1 MGRKVGYY
9 MKKIIFV
16 LLCMLMC
23 MCQGCSD
30 EEVMEII
37 SEEGN
42 KEQFSDNEQ
51 ISDNAIDVAKDTG
64 VENTEKTE
72 NIETNDSQSFVVYV
86 SGYVNNPGVYE
97 LSAGSRVIDAIDAA
111 GGYSKEAYDNYL
123 NLASLIAD
131 GQMIYVPSEE
141 EVESGSIERG
151 VASGADGSGV
161 GGVTGGNGGGNG
173 GNSSDSGTLVNINQ
187 ASKEELM
194 TLPGIGESK
203 ADKIIAYREANG
215 RFNSPEG
222 IMEISGI
229 KDGLYNKI
237 KDKICAN

>member
-1 MGRKVGYY
+1 

-16 LLCMLMC
+16 ILCMLMC
-23 MCQGCSD
+23 ICQGCSD

-141 EVESGSIERG
+141 EIESGSIERG
-151 VASGADGSGV
+151 VASGADGSGA

-203 ADKIIAYREANG
+203 ADKIIAYREENG
-215 RFNSPEG
+215 RFSTPEG

>member
-1 MGRKVGYY
+1 

-16 LLCMLMC
+16 ILCMLMC
-23 MCQGCSD
+23 VCQGCSD

-37 SEEGN
+37 SEEAD
-42 KEQFSDNEQ
+42 KEENADDSIEEASDALA
-51 ISDNAIDVAKDTG
+51 D
-64 VENTEKTE
+64 NTEKTE

-123 NLASLIAD
+123 NLASLISD

-173 GNSSDSGTLVNINQ
+173 GNSSGSGALVNINQ

-203 ADKIIAYREANG
+203 ADKIIAYREENG
-215 RFNSPEG
+215 RFSTPEG

>member
-1 MGRKVGYY
+1 

-16 LLCMLMC
+16 ILCMLMC
-23 MCQGCSD
+23 VCQGCSD

-37 SEEGN
+37 SEEAD
-42 KEQFSDNEQ
+42 KEENADDSIEEVSDALA
-51 ISDNAIDVAKDTG
+51 D
-64 VENTEKTE
+64 NTEKTE

-97 LSAGSRVIDAIDAA
+97 LSAGSRMIDAIDAA

-123 NLASLIAD
+123 NLASLISD

-141 EVESGSIERG
+141 EVSQGNVESI
-151 VASGADGSGV
+151 A
-161 GGVTGGNGGGNG
+161 GNGGTSGIGVNGNNA
-173 GNSSDSGTLVNINQ
+173 GNSDGLVNINS

-203 ADKIIAYREANG
+203 ADKIIAYREENG
-215 RFNSPEG
+215 RFSTPEG

>member
-1 MGRKVGYY
+1 

-16 LLCMLMC
+16 ILCMLMC
-23 MCQGCSD
+23 VCQGCSD

-37 SEEGN
+37 SEEAD
-42 KEQFSDNEQ
+42 KEE
-51 ISDNAIDVAKDTG
+51 NADDSIEEDSGALAD
-64 VENTEKTE
+64 NTEKTE

-111 GGYSKEAYDNYL
+111 GGYSKEAYENYL

-161 GGVTGGNGGGNG
+161 GGATGGNGGGNG
-173 GNSSDSGTLVNINQ
+173 GNSSGSGALVNINQ

>member
-1 MGRKVGYY
+1 MGRKVGYF

-16 LLCMLMC
+16 ILCMLMC
-23 MCQGCSD
+23 VCQGCSD

-37 SEEGN
+37 SEEAD
-42 KEQFSDNEQ
+42 KEENADDSIEEASDALA
-51 ISDNAIDVAKDTG
+51 D
-64 VENTEKTE
+64 NTEKTE

-141 EVESGSIERG
+141 EIESGSIERG
-151 VASGADGSGV
+151 VASGADGSGA

-173 GNSSDSGTLVNINQ
+173 GNSSGSGTLVNINQ

-203 ADKIIAYREANG
+203 ADKIIAYREENG

>member
-1 MGRKVGYY
+1 MGRKVGYL

-16 LLCMLMC
+16 ILCMLMC
-23 MCQGCSD
+23 VCQGCSD

-37 SEEGN
+37 SEEAD
-42 KEQFSDNEQ
+42 KEENADDSIEEASDALA
-51 ISDNAIDVAKDTG
+51 D
-64 VENTEKTE
+64 NTEKTE
-72 NIETNDSQSFVVYV
+72 NIETDDSQSFVVYV

-141 EVESGSIERG
+141 EIESGSIERG

-161 GGVTGGNGGGNG
+161 GGVTGGNGGGN
-173 GNSSDSGTLVNINQ
+173 SSGSGALVNINQ

>member
-16 LLCMLMC
+16 ILCMLMC
-23 MCQGCSD
+23 ICQGCSD

-161 GGVTGGNGGGNG
+161 GGVTGGNGGGN
-173 GNSSDSGTLVNINQ
+173 SSGSGALVNINQ

-203 ADKIIAYREANG
+203 ADKIIAYREENG
-215 RFNSPEG
+215 RFSTPEG

>member
-1 MGRKVGYY
+1 
-9 MKKIIFV
+9 
-16 LLCMLMC
+16 MLMC
-23 MCQGCSD
+23 VCQGCSD

-37 SEEGN
+37 SEEAD
-42 KEQFSDNEQ
+42 KEENADDSLEEASDALA
-51 ISDNAIDVAKDTG
+51 D
-64 VENTEKTE
+64 NTEKTE

-123 NLASLIAD
+123 NLASLISD

-173 GNSSDSGTLVNINQ
+173 GNSSGSGALVNINQ

>member
-1 MGRKVGYY
+1 
-9 MKKIIFV
+9 
-16 LLCMLMC
+16 

-141 EVESGSIERG
+141 EFESGSIERG

-161 GGVTGGNGGGNG
+161 GGVTGGNGGGN
-173 GNSSDSGTLVNINQ
+173 SSGSGALVNINQ

-203 ADKIIAYREANG
+203 ADKIIAYREENG
-215 RFNSPEG
+215 RFSTPEG

>member
-1 MGRKVGYY
+1 

-86 SGYVNNPGVYE
+86 AGYVNNPGVYE
-97 LSAGSRVIDAIDAA
+97 LKEGSRIIDAIDSA
-111 GGYSKEAYDNYL
+111 GGYSKEAYENYL

-141 EVESGSIERG
+141 EVSQGNVESI
-151 VASGADGSGV
+151 A
-161 GGVTGGNGGGNG
+161 GNGGTSGIGVNGNNA
-173 GNSSDSGTLVNINQ
+173 GNSGGLVNINS

-203 ADKIIAYREANG
+203 ADKIIAYREENG
-215 RFNSPEG
+215 RFSTPEG

>member
-1 MGRKVGYY
+1 
-9 MKKIIFV
+9 
-16 LLCMLMC
+16 MLMC
-23 MCQGCSD
+23 ICQGCSD

-203 ADKIIAYREANG
+203 ADKIIAYREENG
-215 RFNSPEG
+215 RFSTPEG

>member
-1 MGRKVGYY
+1 
-9 MKKIIFV
+9 
-16 LLCMLMC
+16 MC
-23 MCQGCSD
+23 ICQGCSD

-37 SEEGN
+37 SEEAD
-42 KEQFSDNEQ
+42 KEENADDSIEEASDALA
-51 ISDNAIDVAKDTG
+51 D
-64 VENTEKTE
+64 NTEKTE

-123 NLASLIAD
+123 NLASLISD

-173 GNSSDSGTLVNINQ
+173 GNSSGSGALVNINQ

-203 ADKIIAYREANG
+203 ADKIIAYREENG
-215 RFNSPEG
+215 RFSTPEG

>member
-1 MGRKVGYY
+1 

-16 LLCMLMC
+16 ILCMLMC
-23 MCQGCSD
+23 VCQGCSD

-37 SEEGN
+37 SEEAD
-42 KEQFSDNEQ
+42 KEENADDSIEEASDALA
-51 ISDNAIDVAKDTG
+51 D
-64 VENTEKTE
+64 NTEKTE

-97 LSAGSRVIDAIDAA
+97 LKEGSRIIDAIDSA

-123 NLASLIAD
+123 NLASLISD

-173 GNSSDSGTLVNINQ
+173 GNSSGSGALVNINQ

>member
-1 MGRKVGYY
+1 
-9 MKKIIFV
+9 
-16 LLCMLMC
+16 

-141 EVESGSIERG
+141 EIESGSIERG
-151 VASGADGSGV
+151 VASGADGSGA

>member
-1 MGRKVGYY
+1 

-16 LLCMLMC
+16 ILCMLMC
-23 MCQGCSD
+23 VCQGCSD

-37 SEEGN
+37 SEEAD
-42 KEQFSDNEQ
+42 KEENADDSIEEASDALA
-51 ISDNAIDVAKDTG
+51 D
-64 VENTEKTE
+64 NTEKTE

-151 VASGADGSGV
+151 VASGADGSGA

>member
-1 MGRKVGYY
+1 

-16 LLCMLMC
+16 ILCMLMC
-23 MCQGCSD
+23 VCQGCSD

>member
-1 MGRKVGYY
+1 

-16 LLCMLMC
+16 ILCMLMC
-23 MCQGCSD
+23 VCQGCSD

-37 SEEGN
+37 SEEAD
-42 KEQFSDNEQ
+42 KEENADDSIEMASDALA
-51 ISDNAIDVAKDTG
+51 D
-64 VENTEKTE
+64 NTEKTE

-123 NLASLIAD
+123 NLASLISD

-141 EVESGSIERG
+141 EIESGSIERG
-151 VASGADGSGV
+151 VASGADGSGA

>member
-1 MGRKVGYY
+1 

-16 LLCMLMC
+16 ILCMLMC
-23 MCQGCSD
+23 VCQGCSD

-37 SEEGN
+37 SEEAD
-42 KEQFSDNEQ
+42 KEENADDYIEVASDALA
-51 ISDNAIDVAKDTG
+51 DNTK
-64 VENTEKTE
+64 KTE

-123 NLASLIAD
+123 NLASLISD

-141 EVESGSIERG
+141 EVSQGNVESI
-151 VASGADGSGV
+151 A
-161 GGVTGGNGGGNG
+161 GNGSTSGIGVNGNG
-173 GNSSDSGTLVNINQ
+173 GNSGSNGTGNSGGLVNINS

-203 ADKIIAYREANG
+203 ADKIIAYREENG
-215 RFNSPEG
+215 RFSTPEG

>member
-1 MGRKVGYY
+1 
-9 MKKIIFV
+9 
-16 LLCMLMC
+16 
-23 MCQGCSD
+23 
-30 EEVMEII
+30 MEII
-37 SEEGN
+37 SEEAD
-42 KEQFSDNEQ
+42 KEENADDSLEEASDALA
-51 ISDNAIDVAKDTG
+51 D
-64 VENTEKTE
+64 NTEKTE

-86 SGYVNNPGVYE
+86 AGYVNNPGVYE
-97 LSAGSRVIDAIDAA
+97 LKEGSRIIDAIDSA
-111 GGYSKEAYDNYL
+111 GGYSKEAYENYL

-141 EVESGSIERG
+141 EIEYGSIERG

-161 GGVTGGNGGGNG
+161 GGVTGGNGGGN
-173 GNSSDSGTLVNINQ
+173 SSGSGALVNINQ

-203 ADKIIAYREANG
+203 ADKIIAYREENG
-215 RFNSPEG
+215 RFSTPEG

>member
-1 MGRKVGYY
+1 

-16 LLCMLMC
+16 ILCMLMC
-23 MCQGCSD
+23 VCQGCSD

-37 SEEGN
+37 SEEAD
-42 KEQFSDNEQ
+42 KEENADDSIEEASDALA
-51 ISDNAIDVAKDTG
+51 D
-64 VENTEKTE
+64 NTEKTE
-72 NIETNDSQSFVVYV
+72 NIETDDSQSFVVYV

-141 EVESGSIERG
+141 EIESGSIERG

>member
-1 MGRKVGYY
+1 

-16 LLCMLMC
+16 ILCMLMC
-23 MCQGCSD
+23 VCQGCSD

-42 KEQFSDNEQ
+42 KEQ

-86 SGYVNNPGVYE
+86 AGYVNNPGVYE
-97 LSAGSRVIDAIDAA
+97 LKEGSRIIDAIDSA
-111 GGYSKEAYDNYL
+111 GGYSKEAYENYL

-141 EVESGSIERG
+141 EVSQGNVESI
-151 VASGADGSGV
+151 A
-161 GGVTGGNGGGNG
+161 GNGGTSGIGVNGNG
-173 GNSSDSGTLVNINQ
+173 GNSGSIGTGNSGGLVNINS

-203 ADKIIAYREANG
+203 ADKIIAYREENG
-215 RFNSPEG
+215 RFSSPEG

>member
-1 MGRKVGYY
+1 

-16 LLCMLMC
+16 ILCMLMC
-23 MCQGCSD
+23 ICQGCSD

-203 ADKIIAYREANG
+203 ADKIIAYREENG
-215 RFNSPEG
+215 RFSTPEG

>member
-1 MGRKVGYY
+1 

-16 LLCMLMC
+16 ILCMLMC
-23 MCQGCSD
+23 VCQGCSD

-141 EVESGSIERG
+141 EIESGSIERG
-151 VASGADGSGV
+151 VASGADGSGA

>member
-1 MGRKVGYY
+1 

-16 LLCMLMC
+16 ILCMLMC
-23 MCQGCSD
+23 VCQGCSD

-37 SEEGN
+37 SEEAD
-42 KEQFSDNEQ
+42 KEENADDSIEEASDALA
-51 ISDNAIDVAKDTG
+51 D
-64 VENTEKTE
+64 NTEKTE

-97 LSAGSRVIDAIDAA
+97 LKEGSRIIDAIDSA
-111 GGYSKEAYDNYL
+111 GGYSKEAYENYL

-173 GNSSDSGTLVNINQ
+173 GNSSGSGALVNINQ

-203 ADKIIAYREANG
+203 ADKIIAYRKANG

>member
-1 MGRKVGYY
+1 

-16 LLCMLMC
+16 ILCMLMC
-23 MCQGCSD
+23 VCQGCSD

-37 SEEGN
+37 SEEAD
-42 KEQFSDNEQ
+42 KEENADDSIEEASDALA
-51 ISDNAIDVAKDTG
+51 D
-64 VENTEKTE
+64 NTEKTE

-123 NLASLIAD
+123 NLASLISD

-151 VASGADGSGV
+151 VASGADGSGA

-173 GNSSDSGTLVNINQ
+173 GNSSGSGALVNINQ
-187 ASKEELM
+187 ASREELM

-203 ADKIIAYREANG
+203 ADKIIAYREENG
-215 RFNSPEG
+215 RFSTPEG

>member
-1 MGRKVGYY
+1 
-9 MKKIIFV
+9 
-16 LLCMLMC
+16 MLMC
-23 MCQGCSD
+23 VCQGCSD

-37 SEEGN
+37 SEEAD
-42 KEQFSDNEQ
+42 KEENADDSIEEASDALA
-51 ISDNAIDVAKDTG
+51 D
-64 VENTEKTE
+64 NTEKTE

-111 GGYSKEAYDNYL
+111 GGYSKEAYENYL

-173 GNSSDSGTLVNINQ
+173 GNSSGSGALVNINQ

>member
-16 LLCMLMC
+16 ILCMLMC
-23 MCQGCSD
+23 ICQGCSD

-203 ADKIIAYREANG
+203 ADKIIAYREENG
-215 RFNSPEG
+215 RFSTPEG

>member
-1 MGRKVGYY
+1 

-16 LLCMLMC
+16 ILCMLMC
-23 MCQGCSD
+23 VCQGCSD

-37 SEEGN
+37 SEEAD
-42 KEQFSDNEQ
+42 KEENADDSLEEASDALA
-51 ISDNAIDVAKDTG
+51 D
-64 VENTEKTE
+64 NTEKTE

-123 NLASLIAD
+123 NLASLISD

-161 GGVTGGNGGGNG
+161 GGVTGGNGGGN
-173 GNSSDSGTLVNINQ
+173 SSGSGALVNINQ

-203 ADKIIAYREANG
+203 ADKIIAYREENG
-215 RFNSPEG
+215 RFSTPEG
-222 IMEISGI
+222 IMDISGI

>member
-1 MGRKVGYY
+1 

-37 SEEGN
+37 SEEAD
-42 KEQFSDNEQ
+42 KEENADDSIEEASDALA
-51 ISDNAIDVAKDTG
+51 D
-64 VENTEKTE
+64 NTEKTE

-86 SGYVNNPGVYE
+86 AGYVNNPGVYE

-161 GGVTGGNGGGNG
+161 GGVTGGNGGGN
-173 GNSSDSGTLVNINQ
+173 SSGSGALVNINQ

-203 ADKIIAYREANG
+203 ADKIIAYREENG
-215 RFNSPEG
+215 RFSTPEG

>member
-1 MGRKVGYY
+1 

-16 LLCMLMC
+16 ILCMLMC
-23 MCQGCSD
+23 ICQGCSD

-37 SEEGN
+37 SEEAD
-42 KEQFSDNEQ
+42 KEENADDSIEEVSDALA
-51 ISDNAIDVAKDTG
+51 D
-64 VENTEKTE
+64 NTEKTE

-141 EVESGSIERG
+141 EVSQGNVESI
-151 VASGADGSGV
+151 A
-161 GGVTGGNGGGNG
+161 GNGGTSGISVNGNG
-173 GNSSDSGTLVNINQ
+173 GNSGSNGTGNSGGLVNINS

-203 ADKIIAYREANG
+203 ADKIIAYREENG
-215 RFNSPEG
+215 RFSTPEG

>member
-1 MGRKVGYY
+1 M
-9 MKKIIFV
+9 
-16 LLCMLMC
+16 
-23 MCQGCSD
+23 
-30 EEVMEII
+30 
-37 SEEGN
+37 
-42 KEQFSDNEQ
+42 
-51 ISDNAIDVAKDTG
+51 AKDTG

-161 GGVTGGNGGGNG
+161 GGVTGGNGGGN
-173 GNSSDSGTLVNINQ
+173 SSGSGALVNINQ

-203 ADKIIAYREANG
+203 ADKIIAYREENG
-215 RFNSPEG
+215 RFSTPEG

>member
-1 MGRKVGYY
+1 MGRKVGYL

-16 LLCMLMC
+16 ILCMLMC
-23 MCQGCSD
+23 VCQGCSD

-37 SEEGN
+37 SEEAD
-42 KEQFSDNEQ
+42 KEE
-51 ISDNAIDVAKDTG
+51 NADDSIEEDSGALAD
-64 VENTEKTE
+64 NTEKTE

-111 GGYSKEAYDNYL
+111 GGYSKEAYENYL

-173 GNSSDSGTLVNINQ
+173 GNSSGSGALVNINQ

>member
-1 MGRKVGYY
+1 MGRKVGYL

-16 LLCMLMC
+16 ILCMLMC
-23 MCQGCSD
+23 VCQGCSD

-37 SEEGN
+37 SEEAD
-42 KEQFSDNEQ
+42 KEENADDSIEEASDALA
-51 ISDNAIDVAKDTG
+51 D
-64 VENTEKTE
+64 NTEKTE

-123 NLASLIAD
+123 NLASLISD

-173 GNSSDSGTLVNINQ
+173 GNSSGSGALVNINQ

-203 ADKIIAYREANG
+203 ADKIIAYREENG
-215 RFNSPEG
+215 RFSTPEG

>member
-1 MGRKVGYY
+1 

-123 NLASLIAD
+123 NLASLISD

-141 EVESGSIERG
+141 EVSQGNVESI
-151 VASGADGSGV
+151 A
-161 GGVTGGNGGGNG
+161 GNGGTSGIGVNGNG
-173 GNSSDSGTLVNINQ
+173 GNSGSNGTGNSGGLVNINS

-203 ADKIIAYREANG
+203 ADKIIAYREENG
-215 RFNSPEG
+215 RFSTPEG

>member
-1 MGRKVGYY
+1 

-37 SEEGN
+37 SEEAD
-42 KEQFSDNEQ
+42 KEENADDSIEEASDALA
-51 ISDNAIDVAKDTG
+51 D
-64 VENTEKTE
+64 NTEKTE
-72 NIETNDSQSFVVYV
+72 NIETDDSQSFVVYV

-161 GGVTGGNGGGNG
+161 GGVTGGNGGGN
-173 GNSSDSGTLVNINQ
+173 SSGSGALVNINQ

-203 ADKIIAYREANG
+203 ADKIIAYREENG
-215 RFNSPEG
+215 RFSTPEG

>member
-1 MGRKVGYY
+1 MGRKVGYL

-16 LLCMLMC
+16 ILCMLMC
-23 MCQGCSD
+23 VCQGCSD

-37 SEEGN
+37 SEEAD
-42 KEQFSDNEQ
+42 KEENADDSIEEASDALA
-51 ISDNAIDVAKDTG
+51 D
-64 VENTEKTE
+64 NTEKTE

-123 NLASLIAD
+123 NLASLISD

-141 EVESGSIERG
+141 EIESGSFERG
-151 VASGADGSGV
+151 VASGADGSGA

-173 GNSSDSGTLVNINQ
+173 GNSSDSGMLVNINQ

>member
-1 MGRKVGYY
+1 

-151 VASGADGSGV
+151 AASGADGSGV

-173 GNSSDSGTLVNINQ
+173 GNSSGSGALVNINQ

-203 ADKIIAYREANG
+203 ADKIIAYREENG
-215 RFNSPEG
+215 RFSTPEG

>member
-1 MGRKVGYY
+1 
-9 MKKIIFV
+9 
-16 LLCMLMC
+16 MLMC

-123 NLASLIAD
+123 NLASLISD

-141 EVESGSIERG
+141 EVSQGNVESI
-151 VASGADGSGV
+151 A
-161 GGVTGGNGGGNG
+161 GNGGTSGIGVNGNG
-173 GNSSDSGTLVNINQ
+173 GNSGSNGTGNSGGLVNINS

-203 ADKIIAYREANG
+203 ADKIIAYREENG
-215 RFNSPEG
+215 RFSTPEG

>member
-1 MGRKVGYY
+1 
-9 MKKIIFV
+9 
-16 LLCMLMC
+16 MLMC
-23 MCQGCSD
+23 ICQGCSD

-141 EVESGSIERG
+141 EIESGSIERG

>member
-1 MGRKVGYY
+1 

-16 LLCMLMC
+16 ILCMLMC
-23 MCQGCSD
+23 VCQGCSD

-37 SEEGN
+37 SEEAD
-42 KEQFSDNEQ
+42 KEENADDSIEEASDALA
-51 ISDNAIDVAKDTG
+51 D
-64 VENTEKTE
+64 NTEKTE

-123 NLASLIAD
+123 NLASLISD

-161 GGVTGGNGGGNG
+161 GGVTGGNGGGN
-173 GNSSDSGTLVNINQ
+173 SSGSGALVNINQ

-203 ADKIIAYREANG
+203 ADKIIAYREENG
-215 RFNSPEG
+215 RFSTPEG